1 MYFGEYTIMS
11 DVISIRISKKLKQ
24 ELEELGIDYADK
36 VRQYLEELVM
46 RERRRKALEKIDAL
60 KKEIKGGRPF
70 YEDIREDRDNR

>member
-1 MYFGEYTIMS
+1 MS

-46 RERRRKALEKIDAL
+46 KERRRRALEKIDKL

-70 YEDIREDRDNR
+70 YEDVREDRDSR

>member
-1 MYFGEYTIMS
+1 VS

-46 RERRRKALEKIDAL
+46 RERRRRALEKIDML
-60 KKEIKGGRPF
+60 KKEVKGGSPF
-70 YEDIREDRDNR
+70 YEDVREDRDKKQEFF

>member
-1 MYFGEYTIMS
+1 MS
-11 DVISIRISKKLKQ
+11 EVISVRVSKKLKQ

-46 RERRRKALEKIDAL
+46 RERRRRVLEKIDQL

-70 YEDIREDRDNR
+70 YEDVREDRDSR

>member
-1 MYFGEYTIMS
+1 MS

-46 RERRRKALEKIDAL
+46 RERRRRALEKIDML
-60 KKEIKGGRPF
+60 KKEVKGGSPF
-70 YEDIREDRDNR
+70 YEDVREDRDKKQEFF